1 MIKEFIAC
9 KSQKERFSFFDATNV
24 SDWNEEE
31 FEIISHITG
40 IALEK
45 DADMVKNYAT
55 LDHELLLKS
64 QQAIV

>member
-1 MIKEFIAC
+1 MVKEFIAC
-9 KSQKERFSFFDATNV
+9 KSQKERYSFFDASKV
-24 SDWNEEE
+24 SDWSKEE

-45 DADMVKNYAT
+45 DADMVRNYAI

-64 QQAIV
+64 QQVTV